1 MEASAMRISWFFGFG
16 WLSVLTV
23 FACGVGI
30 NLLSGPVTWV
40 LYVPFL
46 VVAVYMT
53 VRFRLFNAQPWR
65 RVHSKAMI
73 AYGKFA
79 EQEYETAKN
88 ENREF
93 DIAVPCRRLAEHLFA
108 QRGTEESGLLLDEK
122 RKMYYKELVGS
133 YPHVFLTGVKP
144 ERHDEVIKGV
154 KHDIDGSKL
163 GPDILIARAIELQH
177 HRREAANY
185 LQALLLGNVR

>member
-1 MEASAMRISWFFGFG
+1 MRISWFFGFG
-16 WLSVLTV
+16 WPSVLIV
-23 FACGVGI
+23 VASGIGI

-53 VRFRLFNAQPWR
+53 VRFRLYNAQPWR

-73 AYGKFA
+73 TYGQLA
-79 EQEYETAKN
+79 EQEYDAAKQ

-93 DIAVPCRRLAEHLFA
+93 DINTPCRGLAVHLFG
-108 QRGTEESGLLLDEK
+108 QRGPEESGLLLDEK
-122 RKMYYKELVGS
+122 RKMYYKELVVA

-144 ERHDEVIKGV
+144 ERHDEVIQGV
-154 KHDIDGSKL
+154 KRDIDASKL
-163 GPDILIARAIELQH
+163 GPDILIARAIEFKH
-177 HRREAANY
+177 GRREAANY

>member
-1 MEASAMRISWFFGFG
+1 MRISWFFGFG
-16 WLSVLTV
+16 WPSILTV
-23 FACGVGI
+23 VASGVGI

-53 VRFRLFNAQPWR
+53 VRFRLYNAQPWR

-73 AYGKFA
+73 VYGTLA
-79 EQEYETAKN
+79 EQEFDAAKR

-93 DIAVPCRRLAEHLFA
+93 DINTPCRGLAKHLFA
-108 QRGTEESGLLLDEK
+108 QRGTDESCLLPDEK
-122 RKMYYKELVGS
+122 RKMYYKELVGA

-144 ERHDEVIKGV
+144 GRHDEVIEGV
-154 KHDIDGSKL
+154 KRDIDASRL
-163 GPDILIARAIELQH
+163 GPDILIARAIELKH
-177 HRREAANY
+177 DRREAANY